1 MQRFQSILQ
10 FKKVS
15 CKNCYKC
22 VRNCPVKAI
31 RVHDHQARI
40 IESQCIYCEK
50 CILVCPQDA
59 KEEQNMIPAIRSAM
73 ENKAQ
78 VIASLH
84 PAYLAR
90 FGVTGIN
97 KIREAMKKLGFA
109 DVADA
114 AEGASLMTAQYRA
127 LFPEQKELGVMI
139 SSACPVIVQLI
150 KKHYPHLLGNLV
162 QSASMMQF
170 HANYLKKQYPKARI
184 VYVSPCISVMSEL
197 REPGNEVDYVIT
209 LEELAEW
216 LKKEGISVKEEEP
229 ERSAY
234 RSREIALADG
244 LTDLLGTVK
253 GIRKLS
259 VSGMEQCREVLKELH
274 PEDFENCFLEMYAC
288 SGGCVAGPSFQMK
301 KGRYLAD
308 VFAVKNA
315 AFGKNFHEEAGDYEL
330 PEFELRRNFGYCPA
344 QVQAEDE
351 VSEEEI
357 RDVLAEMGKF
367 SPKDELNCGAC
378 GYNTCRE
385 KAIAIIQNKAEV
397 AMCIPYMRARQE
409 SYSNKVFNAMP
420 GLLVTVDYNLKIIQM
435 NQAATKLFNV
445 PKKRRLIGKPVSEIM
460 DDYSLASILAFDR
473 NLMQDEIYLKDQK
486 CYLDRVMTN
495 DKENKMILCI
505 MKDITKE
512 RKHKDQIYHAQVEAA
527 RMADKLVEEQLKI
540 VQQIAG
546 LLGET
551 AADTKVAVEKL
562 KNTILLE
569 SEESN
574 EKK

>member
-259 VSGMEQCREVLKELH
+259 VSGMEQCR
-274 PEDFENCFLEMYAC
+274 
-288 SGGCVAGPSFQMK
+288 
-301 KGRYLAD
+301 
-308 VFAVKNA
+308 
-315 AFGKNFHEEAGDYEL
+315 
-330 PEFELRRNFGYCPA
+330 
-344 QVQAEDE
+344 
-351 VSEEEI
+351 
-357 RDVLAEMGKF
+357 
-367 SPKDELNCGAC
+367 
-378 GYNTCRE
+378 
-385 KAIAIIQNKAEV
+385 
-397 AMCIPYMRARQE
+397 
-409 SYSNKVFNAMP
+409 
-420 GLLVTVDYNLKIIQM
+420 
-435 NQAATKLFNV
+435 
-445 PKKRRLIGKPVSEIM
+445 
-460 DDYSLASILAFDR
+460 
-473 NLMQDEIYLKDQK
+473 
-486 CYLDRVMTN
+486 
-495 DKENKMILCI
+495 
-505 MKDITKE
+505 
-512 RKHKDQIYHAQVEAA
+512 
-527 RMADKLVEEQLKI
+527 
-540 VQQIAG
+540 
-546 LLGET
+546 
-551 AADTKVAVEKL
+551 
-562 KNTILLE
+562 
-569 SEESN
+569 
-574 EKK
+574 